1 MKKLKSVFWSM
12 IIIACLGAVLYS
24 SFTLYSIYNDYKIAE
39 DEYDRLKEIAQTNE
53 DMPDDADTKEL
64 ISPSDEDSDFSDY
77 QSPINFDQLMTINPD
92 IIGWIVIEDT
102 DIDYPILQ
110 AEDNSFYLKT
120 TVEGVASSSGA
131 IFMDYRNSSDFS
143 DNNSI
148 IYGHKMRNGT
158 MFQDL
163 SEYKSQNFFNEHPYY
178 TIYTPECEYR
188 CEVFAAYVT
197 SSVSEAY
204 VLDFSSA
211 DNFVQY
217 LNTAISKSLI
227 KTGTILYGTDRIV
240 TLSTCDYTYNNAR
253 MVVHARITL
262 I

>member
-1 MKKLKSVFWSM
+1 MKKLKSAFWSM

-39 DEYDRLKEIAQTNE
+39 DEYDRLKEIAHTDE
-53 DMPDDADTKEL
+53 DTPDDSDTKGL
-64 ISPSDEDSDFSDY
+64 TSPRDVASDFSDY
-77 QSPINFDQLMTINPD
+77 QSPINFDELMTINTD

-102 DIDYPILQ
+102 SIDYPILQ
-110 AEDNSFYLKT
+110 ADDNSHYLKT
-120 TVEGVASSSGA
+120 TFEGASSSSGA
-131 IFMDYRNSSDFS
+131 IFMDYRNNSDFS
-143 DNNSI
+143 DSNSI

-163 SEYKSQNFFNEHPYY
+163 SEYKSQDFFNEHP
-178 TIYTPECEYR
+178 TFIIYTPECEYR

-197 SSVSEAY
+197 SAVSEAY

-211 DNFVQY
+211 DSFVQY

-227 KTGTILYGTDRIV
+227 KTGTIVYSTDRIV

-253 MVVHARITL
+253 MVVHARMVAI
-262 I
+262 